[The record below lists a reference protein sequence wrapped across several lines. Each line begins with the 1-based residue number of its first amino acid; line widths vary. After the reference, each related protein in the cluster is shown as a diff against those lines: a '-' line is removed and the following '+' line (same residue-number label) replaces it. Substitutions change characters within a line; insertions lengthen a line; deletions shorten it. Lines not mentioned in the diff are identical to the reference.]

1 MHAVLFQT
9 PILAENMDG
18 SLVSVPVE
26 MEEIDIW
33 TVDSIF
39 RCFLPSAAC
48 VDSRSLVSRGA
59 PRQLDQYDG

>member
-26 MEEIDIW
+26 MEEIDI
-33 TVDSIF
+33 
-39 RCFLPSAAC
+39 
-48 VDSRSLVSRGA
+48 
-59 PRQLDQYDG
+59 